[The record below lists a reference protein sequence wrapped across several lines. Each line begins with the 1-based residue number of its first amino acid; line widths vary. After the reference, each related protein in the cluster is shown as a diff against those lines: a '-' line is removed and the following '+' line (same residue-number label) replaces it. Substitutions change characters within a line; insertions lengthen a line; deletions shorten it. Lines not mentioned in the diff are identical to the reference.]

1 MNQVN
6 QVNQA
11 PAHDTGKVG
20 SLDQKHA
27 AAAAFQFLSRFPVK
41 MQIDFVPPLLRESVV
56 YYPLV
61 GAAIGLCVWLS
72 GAITGALLPSFPAAV
87 LTLTLWVWLTGG
99 LHLDGW
105 MDTADGLL
113 SYRTRERMLEIMK
126 DSRVGAMGVIACVLL
141 LMMKAALIADFIA
154 HGSWLYGALLILP
167 MIWSRWFMV
176 YAISAWPNAR
186 GDDGLAVLF
195 KGLGER
201 KEVQRARS
209 SAIGLTILA
218 AVITLAAVWIFE
230 PDTSMVGEL
239 AIESGLGTL
248 PWWLYPIAAVIFVP
262 LAAYLIGRFVA
273 GRISER
279 LGGLTGDTYGAMNEL
294 LEAALLTVLSLLQG
308 LFLL

>member
-1 MNQVN
+1 MSKG
-6 QVNQA
+6 
-11 PAHDTGKVG
+11 D
-20 SLDQKHA
+20 LEQKHA

-41 MQIDFVPPLLRESVV
+41 LQIDFVPPLLRESVV

-61 GAAIGLCVWLS
+61 GAVIGLCVWLG
-72 GAITGALLPSFPAAV
+72 GALTGALLPSFPAAV

-141 LMMKAALIADFIA
+141 LMMKVALIADFIA
-154 HGSWLYGALLILP
+154 RGNWAYGALLILP
-167 MIWSRWFMV
+167 LIWSRWFMV
-176 YAISAWPNAR
+176 YAMAAWPNAR
-186 GDDGLAVLF
+186 KDDGLAVLF

-201 KEVQRARS
+201 REVQRARS
-209 SAIGLTILA
+209 SAVGLTILA
-218 AVITLAAVWIFE
+218 GVITLAAVWIFQ
-230 PDTSMVGEL
+230 PDTAMFQVLGTEN
-239 AIESGLGTL
+239 GLGTL
-248 PWWLYPIAAVIFVP
+248 PWWLYPVAAIIAVP
-262 LAAYLIGRFVA
+262 LAGYVIGKFVA

-308 LFLL
+308 FFLI

>member
-1 MNQVN
+1 MSKG
-6 QVNQA
+6 
-11 PAHDTGKVG
+11 D
-20 SLDQKHA
+20 LEQKHA

-41 MQIDFVPPLLRESVV
+41 MQLDFVPPLLRESVV

-61 GAAIGLCVWLS
+61 GAVIGLCVWLG
-72 GAITGALLPSFPAAV
+72 GALTGALLPSFPAAV

-154 HGSWLYGALLILP
+154 RGNWAYGALLILP

-176 YAISAWPNAR
+176 YAMAVWPNAR
-186 GDDGLAVLF
+186 KDDGLAVLF

-201 KEVQRARS
+201 REVQRARS
-209 SAIGLTILA
+209 YAVGLSILA
-218 AVITLAAVWIFE
+218 GVITWAVVWIFQ
-230 PDTSMVGEL
+230 PDTAMFQVL
-239 AIESGLGTL
+239 ATENGLGTL
-248 PWWLYPIAAVIFVP
+248 PWWLYPVAAISVVP
-262 LAAYLIGRFVA
+262 LAGYVIGKFVA

-308 LFLL
+308 FFLI

>member
-1 MNQVN
+1 MSKS
-6 QVNQA
+6 
-11 PAHDTGKVG
+11 D
-20 SLDQKHA
+20 LEQKHA

-41 MQIDFVPPLLRESVV
+41 MQLDFVPPLLRESVV

-61 GAAIGLCVWLS
+61 GAVIGLCVWLG
-72 GAITGALLPSFPAAV
+72 GALTGALLPSFPAAV

-113 SYRTRERMLEIMK
+113 SYRSRERMLEIMK

-141 LMMKAALIADFIA
+141 LMMKASLIADFIA
-154 HGSWLYGALLILP
+154 RGNWDYGALLILP

-176 YAISAWPNAR
+176 YAMAALPNAR
-186 GDDGLAVLF
+186 KDDGLAVLF

-209 SAIGLTILA
+209 SAVGLTFLA
-218 AVITLAAVWIFE
+218 GVITWAAVWIFQ
-230 PDTSMVGEL
+230 PDTAMFQVLEM
-239 AIESGLGTL
+239 ENGLGTL
-248 PWWLYPIAAVIFVP
+248 PWWLYPVAAIIVVP
-262 LAAYLIGRFVA
+262 LAGYVIGKFVA

-308 LFLL
+308 FFLI

>member
-1 MNQVN
+1 MQ
-6 QVNQA
+6 
-11 PAHDTGKVG
+11 PR
-20 SLDQKHA
+20 KHA

-41 MQIDFVPPLLRESVV
+41 MQLDFVPPLLRESVV

-61 GAAIGLCVWLS
+61 GAAIGLCVWLL
-72 GAITGALLPSFPAAV
+72 GALSGQLLPAFPAAV

-113 SYRTRERMLEIMK
+113 SYRSRERMLEIMK

-154 HGSWLYGALLILP
+154 GGSWVYGALLILP

-176 YAISAWPNAR
+176 YAMSAWPNAR

-201 KEVQRARS
+201 REVQRSRRA
-209 SAIGLTILA
+209 AILLTLIAGL
-218 AVITLAAVWIFE
+218 VTLAVVWLFK
-230 PDTSMVGEL
+230 PDTAIADAMV
-239 AIESGLGTL
+239 SGFGTL
-248 PWWLYPIAAVIFVP
+248 PWWLYPVSAVIVIP
-262 LAAYLIGRFVA
+262 VACYYIGRFVA
-273 GRISER
+273 SQISAR

-294 LEAALLTVLSLLQG
+294 LEAALLTVLSVLQG
-308 LFLL
+308 LFWL

>member
-1 MNQVN
+1 MN

-11 PAHDTGKVG
+11 PVQDAGNVG

-61 GAAIGLCVWLS
+61 GAAIGLCVWLG
-72 GAITGALLPSFPAAV
+72 GALTGALLPSFPAAV

-154 HGSWLYGALLILP
+154 RGNWLYGALLILP

-209 SAIGLTILA
+209 SAIGLTVLA
-218 AVITLAAVWIFE
+218 GVITLAAVWIFE
-230 PDTSMVGEL
+230 PNTSMVGAL

>member
-1 MNQVN
+1 MKDGTP
-6 QVNQA
+6 A
-11 PAHDTGKVG
+11 P
-20 SLDQKHA
+20 QRKHA

-41 MQIDFVPPLLRESVV
+41 MQIDFVPSLLRESVV
-56 YYPLV
+56 FYPLV
-61 GAAIGLCVWLS
+61 GAAIGLCVWLMGALS
-72 GAITGALLPSFPAAV
+72 GAVLPAFPAAV

-154 HGSWLYGALLILP
+154 RGHWMYGALLILP

-176 YAISAWPNAR
+176 YAMSAWPNAR

-201 KEVQRARS
+201 KEVQRSRRLSRGADPDRRGS
-209 SAIGLTILA
+209 YVCRGVAFEAGYGDCRCDGEWAGNTAMVAIPGDGGYCTACGVLLYRPIRGC
-218 AVITLAAVWIFE
+218 
-230 PDTSMVGEL
+230 PD
-239 AIESGLGTL
+239 
-248 PWWLYPIAAVIFVP
+248 
-262 LAAYLIGRFVA
+262 
-273 GRISER
+273 
-279 LGGLTGDTYGAMNEL
+279 
-294 LEAALLTVLSLLQG
+294 Q
-308 LFLL
+308 

>member
-1 MNQVN
+1 MSNENQD
-6 QVNQA
+6 
-11 PAHDTGKVG
+11 PK
-20 SLDQKHA
+20 QKHA

-41 MQIDFVPPLLRESVV
+41 TQLDFAPPLLRESVV

-61 GAAIGLCVWLS
+61 GAAIGLSVWLC
-72 GAITGALLPSFPAAV
+72 GALTGALLPAFPAAV

-105 MDTADGLL
+105 IDTADGLL

-154 HGSWLYGALLILP
+154 HGNWVYGALLILP

-195 KGLGER
+195 KGLGKQR
-201 KEVQRARS
+201 EVQRARS
-209 SAIGLTILA
+209 TAIGLTLLA
-218 AVITLAAVWIFE
+218 GVITLAAVWIFE
-230 PDTSMVGEL
+230 PDTGTADAMMS
-239 AIESGLGTL
+239 SLGTWPW
-248 PWWLYPIAAVIFVP
+248 PWWLYPVTAVIVIP
-262 LAAYLIGRFVA
+262 LACYVIGKFVA
-273 GRISER
+273 ARISEK

-294 LEAALLTVLSLLQG
+294 LEAALLTVLSVLHG
-308 LFLL
+308 LFWL

>member
-1 MNQVN
+1 MSDRTNDGRKQ
-6 QVNQA
+6 
-11 PAHDTGKVG
+11 P
-20 SLDQKHA
+20 

-61 GAAIGLCVWLS
+61 GAAIGLAVWLGAAVS
-72 GAITGALLPSFPAAV
+72 GVLLPSFPAAV

-113 SYRTRERMLEIMK
+113 SYRSRERMLEIMK

-154 HGSWLYGALLILP
+154 RANWMYGALLILP

-201 KEVQRARS
+201 REVQRARS
-209 SAIGLTILA
+209 NAIGLTVLVG
-218 AVITLAAVWIFE
+218 VITLA
-230 PDTSMVGEL
+230 VGMLVQPEMPFVEGVHNGNSL
-239 AIESGLGTL
+239 ITL
-248 PWWLYPIAAVIFVP
+248 PWWLYPVIAVIVVP
-262 LAAYLIGRFVA
+262 LACYVIGKWIA

-294 LEAALLTVLSLLQG
+294 LEVALLTVLSVLQG
-308 LFLL
+308 FFYIN

>member
-1 MNQVN
+1 MKQD
-6 QVNQA
+6 A
-11 PAHDTGKVG
+11 SG
-20 SLDQKHA
+20 SAFPQRKHA

-41 MQIDFVPPLLRESVV
+41 MQLDFVPPLLRESVV

-61 GAAIGLCVWLS
+61 GAAIGLCVWLV
-72 GAITGALLPSFPAAV
+72 GALSGQLLPAFPAAV

-113 SYRTRERMLEIMK
+113 SYRSRERMLEIMK
-126 DSRVGAMGVIACVLL
+126 DSRVGAMGAIACVLL

-154 HGSWLYGALLILP
+154 RGSWVYGALLILP

-176 YAISAWPNAR
+176 HAMSAWPNAR

-201 KEVQRARS
+201 REVQRSRRA
-209 SAIGLTILA
+209 ALMLTLIA
-218 AVITLAAVWIFE
+218 GAVTLAAVGLFK
-230 PDTSMVGEL
+230 PDTAVADAML
-239 AIESGLGTL
+239 SGFGTL
-248 PWWLYPIAAVIFVP
+248 PWWLYPVSAVIVLP
-262 LAAYLIGRFVA
+262 VACYYIGRLVA
-273 GRISER
+273 SRISTR

-294 LEAALLTVLSLLQG
+294 LEAALLTVLSVLQG
-308 LFLL
+308 LFWL

>member
-1 MNQVN
+1 M
-6 QVNQA
+6 
-11 PAHDTGKVG
+11 KEG
-20 SLDQKHA
+20 SPTHHRKHA

-56 YYPLV
+56 FYPLV
-61 GAAIGLCVWLS
+61 GAAIGLCVWLA
-72 GAITGALLPSFPAAV
+72 GALTGAVLPAFPAAV

-113 SYRTRERMLEIMK
+113 SYRSRERMLEIMK

-141 LMMKAALIADFIA
+141 LMMKGALIADFIA
-154 HGSWLYGALLILP
+154 RGNWVYGALLILP

-201 KEVQRARS
+201 REVQRSRN
-209 SAIGLTILA
+209 SAVGLTILA
-218 AVITLAAVWIFE
+218 GVITIAGVWIFQ
-230 PDTSMVGEL
+230 PHISTADAMMS
-239 AIESGLGTL
+239 SLGTL
-248 PWWLYPIAAVIFVP
+248 PWWLYPVTAVIVIP
-262 LAAYLIGRFVA
+262 VACYIIGKFVA
-273 GRISER
+273 ARISER

-308 LFLL
+308 LFWL

>member
-1 MNQVN
+1 MSKG
-6 QVNQA
+6 
-11 PAHDTGKVG
+11 D
-20 SLDQKHA
+20 LEQKHA

-41 MQIDFVPPLLRESVV
+41 MQLDFVPPLLRESVV

-61 GAAIGLCVWLS
+61 GAVIGLCVWLG
-72 GAITGALLPSFPAAV
+72 GAVTGALLPSFPAAV

-141 LMMKAALIADFIA
+141 LMMKASLIADFIA
-154 HGSWLYGALLILP
+154 RGNWAYGALLILP

-176 YAISAWPNAR
+176 YAMANWPNAR
-186 GDDGLAVLF
+186 KDDGLAVLF

-201 KEVQRARS
+201 REVQRARS

-218 AVITLAAVWIFE
+218 GVITLAAVWIFQ
-230 PDTSMVGEL
+230 PDTVMFQVQAMEN
-239 AIESGLGTL
+239 GLGTL
-248 PWWLYPIAAVIFVP
+248 PWWLYPLTAIIAVP
-262 LAAYLIGRFVA
+262 LAGYVIGRFVA

-308 LFLL
+308 FFLI

>member
-1 MNQVN
+1 MKQ
-6 QVNQA
+6 
-11 PAHDTGKVG
+11 GESG
-20 SLDQKHA
+20 SAVPQRKHA

-41 MQIDFVPPLLRESVV
+41 MQLDFVPPLLRESVV

-61 GAAIGLCVWLS
+61 GAAIGLCVWLV
-72 GAITGALLPSFPAAV
+72 GALSGQLLPALPAAV

-113 SYRTRERMLEIMK
+113 SYRSRERMLEIMK

-154 HGSWLYGALLILP
+154 RGSWVYGALLILP

-176 YAISAWPNAR
+176 YAMSAWPNAR

-201 KEVQRARS
+201 REVQRSRRA
-209 SAIGLTILA
+209 ALMLTLIA
-218 AVITLAAVWIFE
+218 GVVTLAAVGLFK
-230 PDTSMVGEL
+230 PDTAVADAML
-239 AIESGLGTL
+239 SGFGTL
-248 PWWLYPIAAVIFVP
+248 PWWLYPVSAVIVLP
-262 LAAYLIGRFVA
+262 VACYYIGRFVA
-273 GRISER
+273 SRISAR

-294 LEAALLTVLSLLQG
+294 LEAALLTVLSVLQG
-308 LFLL
+308 LFWL

>member
-1 MNQVN
+1 MKQGASGPVVPPRK
-6 QVNQA
+6 Q
-11 PAHDTGKVG
+11 
-20 SLDQKHA
+20 A

-41 MQIDFVPPLLRESVV
+41 MQLDFVPPLLRESVV

-61 GAAIGLCVWLS
+61 GAAIGLCVWLL
-72 GAITGALLPSFPAAV
+72 GALSGQLLPAFPAAV

-113 SYRTRERMLEIMK
+113 SYRSRERMLEIMK

-154 HGSWLYGALLILP
+154 GGSWVYGALLILP

-176 YAISAWPNAR
+176 YAMSAWPNAR

-201 KEVQRARS
+201 REVQRSRRA
-209 SAIGLTILA
+209 AILLTLIAGL
-218 AVITLAAVWIFE
+218 VTLAVVWLFK
-230 PDTSMVGEL
+230 PDTAIADAMV
-239 AIESGLGTL
+239 SGFGTL
-248 PWWLYPIAAVIFVP
+248 PWWLYPVSAVIVIP
-262 LAAYLIGRFVA
+262 VACYYIGRFVA
-273 GRISER
+273 SQISAR

-294 LEAALLTVLSLLQG
+294 LEAALLTVLSVLQG
-308 LFLL
+308 LFWL